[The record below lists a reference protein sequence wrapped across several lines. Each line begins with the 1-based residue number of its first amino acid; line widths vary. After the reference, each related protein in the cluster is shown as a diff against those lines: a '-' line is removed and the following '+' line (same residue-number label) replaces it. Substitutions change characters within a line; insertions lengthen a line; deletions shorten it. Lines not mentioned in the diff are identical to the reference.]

1 MNIFLYLQ
9 HNCIKQIY
17 KKMKKTTP
25 FSKDILGITSAGL
38 CLIHCLIFPLLT
50 ILPLG
55 LSHNPYVD
63 LIFGLI
69 GLFAVLKI
77 IKSAS
82 LGVTVLL
89 LVSITLIIISVLVEI
104 FLDYH
109 SNLLFIGGIGMILGH
124 LINYSNHKNRNE

>member
-1 MNIFLYLQ
+1 
-9 HNCIKQIY
+9 
-17 KKMKKTTP
+17 MKKTTP
-25 FSKDILGITSAGL
+25 FSMDILGITSAGL

-63 LIFGLI
+63 SIFGLI

-77 IKSAS
+77 IKSTNFAVA
-82 LGVTVLL
+82 LLL
-89 LVSITLIIISVLVEI
+89 LVSVTLIIISVLVEI

-109 SNLLFIGGIGMILGH
+109 SNLLFIGGIGMIIGH
-124 LINYSNHKNRNE
+124 VLNYKIHKNKHL

>member
-1 MNIFLYLQ
+1 
-9 HNCIKQIY
+9 
-17 KKMKKTTP
+17 MKKITP
-25 FSKDILGITSAGL
+25 FSMDILGITSAGL

-69 GLFAVLKI
+69 GLFAILKI

-104 FLDYH
+104 FLNYH
-109 SNLLFIGGIGMILGH
+109 SNWLFIGGIGMITGH
-124 LINYSNHKNRNE
+124 ILNYINYKNKHQ

>member
-1 MNIFLYLQ
+1 
-9 HNCIKQIY
+9 
-17 KKMKKTTP
+17 MKKTTP
-25 FSKDILGITSAGL
+25 FSMDILGITSAGL

-82 LGVTVLL
+82 LVVTVLL
-89 LVSITLIIISVLVEI
+89 LVSITLIIMSVYVEI

>member
-1 MNIFLYLQ
+1 M
-9 HNCIKQIY
+9 
-17 KKMKKTTP
+17 
-25 FSKDILGITSAGL
+25 DILGITSAGL

-69 GLFAVLKI
+69 GLFAILKI

-104 FLDYH
+104 FLNYH
-109 SNLLFIGGIGMILGH
+109 SNWLFIGGIGMITGH
-124 LINYSNHKNRNE
+124 ILNYINYKNKHQ

>member
-1 MNIFLYLQ
+1 M
-9 HNCIKQIY
+9 
-17 KKMKKTTP
+17 
-25 FSKDILGITSAGL
+25 DILGITSAGL

-82 LGVTVLL
+82 LRVTVLL

-104 FLDYH
+104 FLNYH
-109 SNLLFIGGIGMILGH
+109 SNWLFIGGIGMITGH
-124 LINYSNHKNRNE
+124 ILNYINYKNKHQ

>member
-25 FSKDILGITSAGL
+25 FSMDILGITSAGL

-109 SNLLFIGGIGMILGH
+109 STLLFIGGIGMILGH